1 MNVLADA
8 LDDLRDKLYG
18 VKDIGFTGDSK
29 DICQYAADLLGPS
42 KNIHTNSV
50 LHFALIFTLLL
61 TGMITV
67 EKRASQ
73 LFFKPVTMIPNV
85 IELSYYSNSLVPH
98 FALESILITALNTLA
113 KEFEKKNP
121 TKVSSAQFFN

>member
-1 MNVLADA
+1 M
-8 LDDLRDKLYG
+8 
-18 VKDIGFTGDSK
+18 
-29 DICQYAADLLGPS
+29 
-42 KNIHTNSV
+42 

-121 TKVSSAQFFN
+121 TKVSPAQFFN

>member
-1 MNVLADA
+1 
-8 LDDLRDKLYG
+8 
-18 VKDIGFTGDSK
+18 
-29 DICQYAADLLGPS
+29 
-42 KNIHTNSV
+42 
-50 LHFALIFTLLL
+50 
-61 TGMITV
+61 MITV

-121 TKVSSAQFFN
+121 TKVSPAQFFN